1 MWTALLIC
9 MAFLTVFLVYK
20 SRSSTRQDLKF
31 AVLLSS
37 VATLILCLVSALSN
51 PEQKEEDQR
60 EAVYRSAVAMKLVA
74 SLPPRD
80 KPWKILSFEAPGP
93 NLGAAPGPNVGA
105 GPNVAAAPGKKA
117 AADLIFEAIKTAL
130 GKRGEITHRL
140 VPMDLSPEGI
150 RRVVFHVKPD
160 LILMQVSLPQNP
172 AEQEQLFLGGD
183 EEGPP
188 LPPLY
193 LLNVNV
199 RYVKKWLAGKQ
210 IAAAIVQKPKYD
222 PRGVPDAKDPG
233 VFDQRYLLINAGNFS
248 AQGPEFFA
256 PEVAPVSEE

>member
-1 MWTALLIC
+1 MWAAILIC

-20 SRSSTRQDLKF
+20 SRSSTRQGLKF

-60 EAVYRSAVAMKLVA
+60 EAVFRSAVAMKLAA

-80 KPWKILSFEAPGP
+80 QPWKILSFEAPGP
-93 NLGAAPGPNVGA
+93 NVGA
-105 GPNVAAAPGKKA
+105 
-117 AADLIFEAIKTAL
+117 DLTIEAIKTAL

-140 VPMDLSPEGI
+140 VPMDPSPEGI
-150 RRVVFHVKPD
+150 RSVVFHVKPD
-160 LILMQVSLPQNP
+160 LILMQVSLPRDPEQ
-172 AEQEQLFLGGD
+172 QEQLFLGGD

-193 LLNVNV
+193 LLNVDV
-199 RYVKKWLAGKQ
+199 RHVKKWLAGKQ
-210 IAAAIVQKPKYD
+210 IVAAIVQKRKYD

-233 VFDQRYLLINAGNFS
+233 VFDQRYLLIDAGNLS

-256 PEVAPVSEE
+256 PEVAPASQE

>member
-1 MWTALLIC
+1 

-20 SRSSTRQDLKF
+20 SRSSTRQGLKF
-31 AVLLSS
+31 ATLLSS
-37 VATLILCLVSALSN
+37 LATMILCLVSALAN

-60 EAVYRSAVAMKLVA
+60 EAVFRSAVAMKLVA

-93 NLGAAPGPNVGA
+93 NLVAAP

-117 AADLIFEAIKTAL
+117 ADLTIEAIKTAL

-160 LILMQVSLPQNP
+160 LILMQVSLPRNP
-172 AEQEQLFLGGD
+172 AEQEQLFLGVD

-233 VFDQRYLLINAGNFS
+233 VFDQRYLLINAGNLS

-256 PEVAPVSEE
+256 PEVAPVSKE

>member
-1 MWTALLIC
+1 MYSPLLIC

-20 SRSSTRQDLKF
+20 SRSSTRQGLKF

-60 EAVYRSAVAMKLVA
+60 EAVFRSAVAMKLAA
-74 SLPPRD
+74 SLPPSA
-80 KPWKILSFEAPGP
+80 KPWKILSFEG
-93 NLGAAPGPNVGA
+93 PGPNVGA
-105 GPNVAAAPGKKA
+105 
-117 AADLIFEAIKTAL
+117 DLSIEAIKTAL

-160 LILMQVSLPQNP
+160 LILMQVSLTRDPE
-172 AEQEQLFLGGD
+172 EQEQLFLGAD

-233 VFDQRYLLINAGNFS
+233 VFDQRYLLIDAGNLS

-256 PEVAPVSEE
+256 PEVAPVSKE

>member
-20 SRSSTRQDLKF
+20 SRSSKRQGLKF
-31 AVLLSS
+31 AVFLSS
-37 VATLILCLVSALSN
+37 VATLILCLVSVLSN

-60 EAVYRSAVAMKLVA
+60 EAVFRSAVAMKLAA
-74 SLPPRD
+74 SLPPRAQ
-80 KPWKILSFEAPGP
+80 PWKILSLGP
-93 NLGAAPGPNVGA
+93 NLGAAPS
-105 GPNVAAAPGKKA
+105 PNVAP
-117 AADLIFEAIKTAL
+117 DLSIEAIKTAL
-130 GKRGEITHRL
+130 GKRAEITHRL
-140 VPMDLSPEGI
+140 LPMDISPEDI
-150 RRVVFHVKPD
+150 RSVVFQFKPN

-172 AEQEQLFLGGD
+172 AEQELLFHGGD
-183 EEGPP
+183 DEAPP

-222 PRGVPDAKDPG
+222 PRGVPDAEDPG
-233 VFDQRYLLINAGNFS
+233 VFDQRYLLINAGNLTAHS
-248 AQGPEFFA
+248 PEFFA
-256 PEVAPVSEE
+256 PEVAPASQE

>member
-1 MWTALLIC
+1 MYSALLIC
-9 MAFLTVFLVYK
+9 MAFLTIFLVYK
-20 SRSSTRQDLKF
+20 SRSSTRQGLKF

-37 VATLILCLVSALSN
+37 VATLIFCLVSALAN

-60 EAVYRSAVAMKLVA
+60 EAVFRSAVAMKLVA

-93 NLGAAPGPNVGA
+93 TVGA
-105 GPNVAAAPGKKA
+105 N
-117 AADLIFEAIKTAL
+117 LTIEAIKTAL
-130 GKRGEITHRL
+130 GKRGQITDRL
-140 VPMDLSPEGI
+140 VPTDPSPEGI

-160 LILMQVSLPQNP
+160 LILMQVSLPRDP
-172 AEQEQLFLGGD
+172 GEQELLFLGGD
-183 EEGPP
+183 GEAPP

-199 RYVKKWLAGKQ
+199 HHVKKWLAGKQ
-210 IAAAIVQKPKYD
+210 IVAAIVQKPKYD
-222 PRGVPDAKDPG
+222 PRGVPDAEDPG
-233 VFDQRYLLINAGNFS
+233 VFDQRYLLIDAGNLS